1 MSKTAILFP
10 GQGSQGVQMGKELA
24 EKNPEIMQLWEKAE
38 KYSSLPLREIYW
50 ESNDETLMA
59 FTANLQPALTV
70 ANLGIWLEYSS
81 KLEPA
86 AFAGHSLG
94 EFSALAA
101 AKVLTFDEVLKLV
114 TLRGK
119 LMAEADPNKEGTMY
133 VVLRLSKDDI
143 EPVVAEVTEKT
154 GKIVRIANYNTP
166 KQFAISGYKDS
177 VDEAVEE
184 LKQKEGRAKCIPLAV
199 SGAFHS
205 PLMAE
210 ANKEFTKELANMEWK
225 NPICPIYAN
234 VHPEAIVDGNNMH
247 NLMKKQ
253 MVSSV
258 HWYQAVNAMY
268 ANGINSFAEF
278 GPKGVLIRMIPHI
291 LTAEDVECHHFE

>member
-10 GQGSQGVQMGKELA
+10 GQGSQNAQMGKELA
-24 EKNPEIMQLWEKAE
+24 EKHSEIMDLWIKAE

-59 FTANLQPALTV
+59 YTPNLQPALTA
-70 ANLGIWLEYSS
+70 ANLGIWLEYH
-81 KLEPA
+81 KKIDAA

-101 AKVLTFDEVLKLV
+101 SKVLSFDEVLQLV

-119 LMAEADPNKEGTMY
+119 LMAEADPNNEGTMY
-133 VVLRLSKDDI
+133 VVLRLAKEDI
-143 EPVVAEVTEKT
+143 EPVVNSITERT
-154 GKIVRIANYNTP
+154 GKVVRIANYNTP
-166 KQFAISGYKDS
+166 KQFALSGYKDS
-177 VDEAVEE
+177 VEEAIEE

-205 PLMAE
+205 PLMND
-210 ANKEFTKELANMEWK
+210 ANKEFAKELAKMDWK
-225 NPICPIYAN
+225 NPICPLYMNA
-234 VHPEAIVDGNNMH
+234 HPEAINEAENIYSLV
-247 NLMKKQ
+247 KKQ
-253 MVSSV
+253 MISSV
-258 HWYQAVNAMY
+258 HWYQAVGAMSE
-268 ANGINSFAEF
+268 AGIKSFAEF

-291 LTAEDVECHHFE
+291 LTGDEVECHHFE